1 MNQND
6 LANKLGLVAIN
17 DIEDKKDVTGCYVGD
32 LLSFVMGRAN
42 PGDLWITVMNNIN
55 IVAVGVMAD
64 VSCIVLCEDVNADDD
79 VIQRATEKGIM
90 IYKSPL
96 TAFELSKEIGK
107 YI

>member
-6 LANKLGLVAIN
+6 LANKLELLPVN
-17 DIEDKKDVTGCYVGD
+17 NIEDKKDVTGCYVGD

>member
-6 LANKLGLVAIN
+6 LANKLGLLPVN
-17 DIEDKKDVTGCYVGD
+17 NIEDKKDVTGCYVGD

>member
-1 MNQND
+1 MNQNE
-6 LANKLGLVAIN
+6 LAEKLNLKPLN
-17 DIEDKKDVTGCYVGD
+17 DIQQKKDVMGCYVGD

-55 IVAVGVMAD
+55 IVAVAVMAD
-64 VSCIVLCEDVNADDD
+64 VSCIVLCEDVNIEQGIID
-79 VIQRATEKGIM
+79 RASEKEIM

-96 TAFELSKEIGK
+96 TAYELSKEIGK

>member
-6 LANKLGLVAIN
+6 LANKLGLSPVNNIQ
-17 DIEDKKDVTGCYVGD
+17 DKKEVTGCYVGD
-32 LLSFVMGRAN
+32 LLSFVMGRAT

-55 IVAVGVMAD
+55 IVAVAVMAD
-64 VSCIVLCEDVNADDD
+64 VSCIVLCEDVNADED
-79 VIQRATEKGIM
+79 VIQRATEKEVM

>member
-6 LANKLGLVAIN
+6 LAIKLGLSSVN
-17 DIEDKKDVTGCYVGD
+17 NIEEKKDVTGCYVGD

-55 IVAVGVMAD
+55 IVAVAVMAD
-64 VSCIVLCEDVNADDD
+64 VSCIVLCEDVNADED